1 MDELLNE
8 HEQGERVRS
17 WLQRNAIGLIGGIA
31 VGLAAVLGWQ
41 WWQQRSLAADMA
53 VAAKYDVVSRTAVT
67 DAAKA
72 STDLKGIPAKS
83 PYAAL
88 AQLQIAK
95 TQVDAGKNTEAL
107 ATLRAVQTKDAMLAR
122 IVDQRMAHLLTT
134 TGQPAE
140 AVKLLGNRDDAASLE
155 ALGDAQSKLGQAE
168 QARAS
173 YGKAL
178 RQLETGSP
186 QRQVVEIKLV
196 EAGGSVPNA

>member
-1 MDELLNE
+1 
-8 HEQGERVRS
+8 
-17 WLQRNAIGLIGGIA
+17 
-31 VGLAAVLGWQ
+31 
-41 WWQQRSLAADMA
+41 MA

-72 STDLKGIPAKS
+72 SIDLKGIPAES

-88 AQLQIAK
+88 ARLQIAK
-95 TQVDAGKNTEAL
+95 TQVDAGKNAEAL
-107 ATLRAVQTKDAMLAR
+107 ATLRAVKTRDAMLAR

-134 TGQPAE
+134 TGQPGE

-155 ALGDAQSKLGQAE
+155 ALGDAQSKLGQTE

>member
-17 WLQRNAIGLIGGIA
+17 WLQRNALGLIGGIA
-31 VGLAAVLGWQ
+31 VGLAVVLGWQ
-41 WWQQRSLAADMA
+41 WWKERSAAADMA
-53 VAAKYDVVSRTAVT
+53 VAARYDVVSRMAVT

-72 STDLKGIPAKS
+72 TAELKHIPADS
-83 PYAAL
+83 PYAVL
-88 AQLQIAK
+88 ARLQIAK
-95 TQVDAGKNTEAL
+95 TQADAGKNAEAL
-107 ATLRAVQTKDAMLAR
+107 ATLRAAKTQDPMLAL
-122 IVDQRMAHLLTT
+122 ILDQRVAHLLTA
-134 TGQPAE
+134 TGKPAE
-140 AVKLLGNRDDAASLE
+140 AVKLLANRDDAASFE
-155 ALGDAQSKLGQAE
+155 ALGDAQSKLGQTA

-196 EAGGSVPNA
+196 EAGGSVPSA

>member
-17 WLQRNAIGLIGGIA
+17 WLQRNAMGLIGGIA
-31 VGLAAVLGWQ
+31 VGLAAILGWQ
-41 WWQQRSLAADMA
+41 WWQERSRAADMA
-53 VAAKYDVVSRTAVT
+53 VATRYDAISRTAVS

-72 STDLKGIPAKS
+72 SAQLKDIPAGS
-83 PYAAL
+83 PYDAL
-88 AQLQIAK
+88 ARLQIAK
-95 TQVDAGKNTEAL
+95 TQVDAGRNAEAL
-107 ATLRAVQTKDAMLAR
+107 ATLRALRTQDAMMAD
-122 IVDQRMAHLLTT
+122 IVAQRVAHLLTA
-134 TGQPAE
+134 TGKPAE
-140 AVKLLGNRDDAASLE
+140 AVQLLANRDDAASLE
-155 ALGDAQSKLGQAE
+155 ALGDAQSKLGQVA

-196 EAGGSVPNA
+196 EAGGSVPGA